1 MRMEIVEAV
10 LHKIGAVSETEVTK
24 TTLRMLGKDAL
35 RPDVRRRLCGPSR
48 FAFFFGRWPPAV
60 TPTPWACCDLHF
72 RPNFTRFPIK
82 LLILLDTTHFCSHNI
97 SLNFILDVDVGSGFS
112 PNQRRQIHT

>member
-48 FAFFFGRWPPAV
+48 FAFFFGR
-60 TPTPWACCDLHF
+60 
-72 RPNFTRFPIK
+72 
-82 LLILLDTTHFCSHNI
+82 
-97 SLNFILDVDVGSGFS
+97 
-112 PNQRRQIHT
+112 

>member
-72 RPNFTRFPIK
+72 RLPVTDCTAPGTALCDVSGQRPRARE
-82 LLILLDTTHFCSHNI
+82 LLD
-97 SLNFILDVDVGSGFS
+97 
-112 PNQRRQIHT
+112 